1 MRLDNQ
7 RESSNVEERRRM
19 RVSVK
24 GGVGIGAIVMVLVAI
39 YFGFDPSMLLNMGQS
54 ISQSSSQESE
64 TAPANDQMGKFV
76 SKVLGST
83 DDTWQKV
90 FKKSGCD
97 YPAPKLVLF
106 RGHANTPYGT
116 DQAAIGPFYCPV
128 GKKVYIDLAFCDEM
142 KNLFNAPCDFTQA
155 YVIAHEAGH
164 QVQNLMGTSDKVQQA
179 RKSAR
184 NEVQA
189 NQYSVR
195 MDLQSDCYM
204 SARAHHADS
213 AKRTLEPGD
222 VEEAMRAVSAIGDDA
237 FQKQAQ
243 GYAVLDSFTH
253 GTSKQRMRWFSQ
265 DLKVGVVNKCGKFSA
280 SNVITA

>member
-39 YFGFDPSMLLNMGQS
+39 YFGFDPSMVLNMGQS

-116 DQAAIGPFYCPV
+116 DQAAIEPFYYPW

-142 KNLFNAPCDFTQA
+142 KNLFKAPCDSTQA

-179 RKSAR
+179 RQSAR
-184 NEVQA
+184 NEAQA

-195 MDLQSDCYM
+195 LDLQSDCYM

-222 VEEAMRAVSAIGDDA
+222 FEEAMRAVSAIGDDA
-237 FQKQAQ
+237 FHKQAQ
-243 GYAVLDSFTH
+243 DYAVLDSFTH
-253 GTSKQRMRWFSQ
+253 GTSKQRMRWFNQ

-280 SNVITA
+280 SNV